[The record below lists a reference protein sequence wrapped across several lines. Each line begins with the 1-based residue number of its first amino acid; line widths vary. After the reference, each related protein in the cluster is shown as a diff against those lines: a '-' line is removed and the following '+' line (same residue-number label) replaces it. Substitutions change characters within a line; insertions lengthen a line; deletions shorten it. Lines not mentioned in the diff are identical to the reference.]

1 MELTQLHIDK
11 KDIYIGYAESRIG
24 GRSENQDS
32 FGFKQTKFGFLLTV
46 CDGMGGGPGGKT
58 ASSIAVREIIENID
72 KGNEEDEVSNI
83 IIKAVRQANMAI
95 YNKGEDDTRLKG
107 MGSTATV
114 LLLSKHSAFVAHVGD
129 SRIYQLRG
137 KRKVFRTFDH
147 SMVFEY
153 VRQGRLTEEQAR
165 LSANSNI
172 ITRALGIV
180 PDVQVD
186 VQELSYEKGDRFL
199 LCTDGIHGTMPE
211 KELIKL
217 VADRTPPLGSLTDD
231 IVTNIDNLGRS
242 EGGDHDNLTLAI
254 VETKIKSEL
263 EAKMTKKAKI
273 LLLALTFICAVSIA
287 LNIFQAISQGHS
299 EKTDATNQPVQEQ
312 VTDSIK
318 NNK

>member
-1 MELTQLHIDK
+1 MELEQLHKDK
-11 KDIYIGYAESRIG
+11 NDIFIGYAESRIG

-58 ASSIAVREIIENID
+58 ASSIAVREIIDNFEMAND
-72 KGNEEDEVSNI
+72 EEEIPNI

-95 YNKGEDDTRLKG
+95 FNEGENNPQLKG

-114 LLLSKHSAFVAHVGD
+114 LLLAKHSAIVAHVGD
-129 SRIYQLRG
+129 SRVYQLRG
-137 KRKVFRTFDH
+137 KRKIFRTFDH

-186 VQELSYEKGDRFL
+186 VKELAYEKGDRFL

-211 KELIKL
+211 KELLKL
-217 VADRTPPLGSLTDD
+217 VADKKSPLGSVADD
-231 IVTNIDNLGRS
+231 IATNIDNLGRS
-242 EGGDHDNLTLAI
+242 EGGGHDNLTLAI
-254 VETKIKSEL
+254 VETKFNSEI
-263 EAKMTKKAKI
+263 EQKMNRKAKI
-273 LLLALTFICAVSIA
+273 LLLALSLVCAVSIA
-287 LNIFQAISQGHS
+287 LNIFQAFSHGNN
-299 EKTDATNQPVQEQ
+299 EKSNTAKQIVQEQ

-318 NNK
+318 K